1 MIGQWFKV
9 QFNTRNAMVHNA
21 ETALVLA
28 TDELQALDYIRHMA
42 GQHFVSSEAVPYCTT
57 PVMSADFN
65 TRSNGDESNVDY
77 IVVALK

>member
-1 MIGQWFKV
+1 MNAQWFKV
-9 QFNTRNAMVHNA
+9 NFNTRNGMVHNA

-28 TDELQALDYIRHMA
+28 TDELQALDFIREMA
-42 GQHFVSSEAVPYCTT
+42 GQHFVSSDAVPYCTT

-65 TRSNGDESNVDY
+65 TRNHGEQSNVDY